1 MSNFD
6 LIDDYIANRLSESDR
21 SMFEAG
27 MNADPA
33 LKSEV
38 ETQSMIIEGIRKARA
53 AELKAML
60 NKVPVGGAISLWGDW
75 SVMKMAATI
84 GVAGIIG
91 TSLYFYVKDSNE
103 VINNVPKAEVPIDS
117 LIPKATEEPVITEPN
132 KEEGAV
138 EKETEV
144 TTPKT
149 QRPKPRKIAATTP
162 KVVVEDPSS
171 ELLSG
176 TKTTDPTSVSTKAV
190 ISVATIQVERP
201 ANTKYTFHYQFTD
214 KKLFLYG
221 PFEGVLYEI
230 LEVHGDNHAL
240 FLYFKD
246 NFYHLDENKLEATD
260 LTPIRDRALIQK
272 LKEFRNPK

>member
-6 LIDDYIANRLSESDR
+6 LIDDYVANRLSESER
-21 SMFEAG
+21 SAFETG

-33 LKSEV
+33 LKLEV
-38 ETQSMIIEGIRKARA
+38 ETQSMIVEGIRKARA

-60 NKVPVGGAISLWGDW
+60 NKVPVGGAVSLWGDW
-75 SVMKMAATI
+75 SVVKMAATI

-91 TSLYFYVKDSNE
+91 TSLYFYLKDSNE

-117 LIPKATEEPVITEPN
+117 LIPEENNTEPVVTKPI
-132 KEEGAV
+132 KEEV
-138 EKETEV
+138 KETEV
-144 TTPKT
+144 TSTETK
-149 QRPKPRKIAATTP
+149 RPKPRKITTTTT

-176 TKTTDPTSVSTKAV
+176 TKTTDPSSVSSKSV

-246 NFYHLDENKLEATD
+246 NFYHLDDRKIEATD
-260 LTPIRDRALIQK
+260 LAPIRDRALIQK

>member
-6 LIDDYIANRLSESDR
+6 LIDDYVANRLSESER
-21 SMFEAG
+21 SAFEAG

-38 ETQSMIIEGIRKARA
+38 ETQSMIVEGIRKARA

-60 NKVPVGGAISLWGDW
+60 NKVPVGGAVSLWGDW

-91 TSLYFYVKDSNE
+91 TSMYFYLKDSNE

-117 LIPKATEEPVITEPN
+117 LIPKENNEEPVITEPS
-132 KEEGAV
+132 KEEEG
-138 EKETEV
+138 KETEV
-144 TTPKT
+144 TTPETK
-149 QRPKPRKIAATTP
+149 RPKPRKIAASTP

-176 TKTTDPTSVSTKAV
+176 TKTTDPASVSTKAA

-246 NFYHLDENKLEATD
+246 NFYHLDESKLEATD

>member
-6 LIDDYIANRLSESDR
+6 LIDDYVANRLSESER
-21 SMFEAG
+21 SAFEAG

-38 ETQSMIIEGIRKARA
+38 ETQSMIVEGIRKARA

-60 NKVPVGGAISLWGDW
+60 NKVPVGGAVSLWGDW
-75 SVMKMAATI
+75 SVVKMAATI

-91 TSLYFYVKDSNE
+91 TSMYLYLKDTNE

-117 LIPKATEEPVITEPN
+117 LIPKENNTEPVLTEPI
-132 KEEGAV
+132 KEE
-138 EKETEV
+138 EKEAEV
-144 TTPKT
+144 TTPQTK
-149 QRPKPRKIAATTP
+149 RPKPRKIATTSP

-176 TKTTDPTSVSTKAV
+176 TKTTDPASVSTKAV

-201 ANTKYTFHYQFTD
+201 TNTKYTFHYQFTD

-240 FLYFKD
+240 FLYFRD
-246 NFYHLDENKLEATD
+246 NFYHLDESKLEATD

>member
-6 LIDDYIANRLSESDR
+6 LIDDYVSNRLAEAER
-21 SMFEAG
+21 SAFEAG

-33 LKSEV
+33 LKAEV
-38 ETQSMIIEGIRKARA
+38 EKQSMIVEGIRKARA

-60 NKVPVGGAISLWGDW
+60 NKVPVGGAVSLWGDW

-91 TSLYFYVKDSNE
+91 TSLYYYLKDSNE
-103 VINNVPKAEVPIDS
+103 IINNVPKAEVPIDS
-117 LIPKATEEPVITEPN
+117 LIPKESNTEPVITEPI
-132 KEEGAV
+132 KEE
-138 EKETEV
+138 EKEAEV
-144 TTPKT
+144 TTPQTK
-149 QRPKPRKIAATTP
+149 RPKPRKIATTSP

-176 TKTTDPTSVSTKAV
+176 NKTPDPASVSSKSV

-201 ANTKYTFHYQFTD
+201 ANSKFTFHYQFID

-246 NFYHLDENKLEATD
+246 NFYHLDESKVEATD

-272 LKEFRNPK
+272 LKEFRSQK

>member
-6 LIDDYIANRLSESDR
+6 LIDDYITNRLQGSEREAFER
-21 SMFEAG
+21 SME
-27 MNADPA
+27 ADPA

-38 ETQSMIIEGIRKARA
+38 TSQQLIVEGIQKARA
-53 AELKAML
+53 LELKSML
-60 NKVPVGGAISLWGDW
+60 NKIPVGGAVSLWGDW
-75 SVMKMAATI
+75 SVVKMAATI
-84 GVAGIIG
+84 GVAGLIG
-91 TSLYFYVKDSNE
+91 TSLYLYLKDSNE
-103 VINNVPKAEVPIDS
+103 VINNVPKAEVPLDS
-117 LIPKATEEPVITEPN
+117 LIPKENNTEPVVTEPI
-132 KEEGAV
+132 KET
-138 EKETEV
+138 EKEAEV
-144 TTPKT
+144 TTPQTK
-149 QRPKPRKIAATTP
+149 RPKPRKPATTTP
-162 KVVVEDPSS
+162 KVEVEDPSS

-176 TKTTDPTSVSTKAV
+176 SKTTDPATVSSKSV

-201 ANTKYTFHYQFTD
+201 ANTKYTFHYQFVD

-221 PFEGVLYEI
+221 PFDGVLYEI

-246 NFYHLDENKLEATD
+246 NFYHLDENKAEVTD

>member
-6 LIDDYIANRLSESDR
+6 LIDDYVANRLSESER
-21 SMFEAG
+21 SAFEAG

-38 ETQSMIIEGIRKARA
+38 DTQSMIVEGIRKARA

-60 NKVPVGGAISLWGDW
+60 NKVPVGGAVSLWGDW
-75 SVMKMAATI
+75 SVVKMAATI

-91 TSLYFYVKDSNE
+91 TSLYLYLKDSNE
-103 VINNVPKAEVPIDS
+103 VINNIPKAEVPIDS
-117 LIPKATEEPVITEPN
+117 LIPKENNTEPVVTEPI
-132 KEEGAV
+132 KEE
-138 EKETEV
+138 EKEAEV
-144 TTPKT
+144 TTPQTK
-149 QRPKPRKIAATTP
+149 RPKPRKITATSP

-176 TKTTDPTSVSTKAV
+176 TKTTDPASVSTKAV

-201 ANTKYTFHYQFTD
+201 TNTRYTFHYQFTD
-214 KKLFLYG
+214 EKLFLYG

-246 NFYHLDENKLEATD
+246 NFYHLDESKAEATD

>member
-6 LIDDYIANRLSESDR
+6 LIDDYVANRLSESER
-21 SMFEAG
+21 GAFEAG

-38 ETQSMIIEGIRKARA
+38 ETQRMIVEGIRQARV

-60 NKVPVGGAISLWGDW
+60 NNVPVGGAVSLWGDW
-75 SVMKMAATI
+75 SVIKMAATI

-103 VINNVPKAEVPIDS
+103 VINNAPKAEVPMDS
-117 LIPKATEEPVITEPN
+117 LLPKEDKTEPVISEPENVTE
-132 KEEGAV
+132 
-138 EKETEV
+138 EKKTEV
-144 TTPKT
+144 TTPQT
-149 QRPKPRKIAATTP
+149 RRAKPGKINTTSP

-176 TKTTDPTSVSTKAV
+176 TKTTDPASVSTKAV

-201 ANTKYTFHYQFTD
+201 TNTKYTFHYQFTD

-246 NFYHLDENKLEATD
+246 NFYHLDESKVEATD

>member
-6 LIDDYIANRLSESDR
+6 LIDDYVANRLSESEK
-21 SMFEAG
+21 SAFEAS

-38 ETQSMIIEGIRKARA
+38 ETQSMIVEGIRKARA

-60 NKVPVGGAISLWGDW
+60 NKVPVGGAVSLWGDW

-91 TSLYFYVKDSNE
+91 TSLYFYVKDAKE
-103 VINNVPKAEVPIDS
+103 VINIIPKAEVPIDS
-117 LIPKATEEPVITEPN
+117 LLPKEDKTEPVAVEPAEETEE
-132 KEEGAV
+132 K
-138 EKETEV
+138 KTEV
-144 TTPKT
+144 AT
-149 QRPKPRKIAATTP
+149 QQTKRPKPRKIASTTP

-171 ELLSG
+171 EMLSG
-176 TKTTDPTSVSTKAV
+176 TKTTDPASVSTKAV

-201 ANTKYTFHYQFTD
+201 ANSRYTFHYQFTD

-240 FLYFKD
+240 FLYFRD
-246 NFYHLDENKLEATD
+246 NFYHLDENKLEVTD